1 MKISELAVKNHQ
13 FTIVVFV
20 MLIVVGVYAYLKIP
34 QAEDPDLPMPIVP
47 VTILYPGASPVDMEE
62 LVVDKIE
69 KSIKELDNVKRTWSE
84 MKDGV
89 ATVVVEFTADSDPD
103 KKYDEVVRQVQ
114 NVRPTLPQDLY
125 LIDLKKINAGETNII
140 QGAIVSGTSSYDE
153 LRIQAEKLKDII
165 ATIPGVKKADAVA
178 YPAKELRVAV
188 DLPKLSQLRIT
199 VSQLMN
205 AIQSENANIPGGS
218 VEIGPQKFNIKT
230 SGNYQSLAEVDRTI
244 VGSNMGQVVYLKDVA
259 TVNWDDEDLRYY
271 GRYNGTRAVFI
282 TASMMEGQ
290 NIHDVRN
297 LIYDQFDTFQKQL
310 PASMKFEN
318 GFDQSHNVKKK
329 LSGLQRDFLFAILLV
344 LLTLLPLGLR
354 ASGVVMVAIPLS
366 VLIGLSG
373 LYFLGYSINQ
383 LSIVGAVIALGLLVD
398 DSIVVVENISRWI
411 REGAKPVDAAI
422 KGTKQIGA
430 AVLGCTATLLFA
442 FLPLMFLPGMPG
454 KYIRIL
460 PVTIS
465 LIVLS
470 SLFVALTIIP
480 FITSKIFKGNVDPR
494 GNMIL
499 RGLNKVIDF
508 TYGRALHWS
517 LRNPV
522 STLLIALVFFG
533 SSLLLINII
542 GFSLF
547 PKAGMQQFLITI
559 ETPKGNTLA
568 ETDKAVQ
575 FVESMVGKK
584 KEINYYMSNIG
595 RGNPKIFY
603 NVFQKAEQT
612 NLGEMLCE
620 MNLENQDEMTLF
632 LDQLRDTLNSY
643 VNARIFVTEF
653 ENGSVI
659 GAPIALRLVGD
670 DLALLKEY
678 SVKIDSLMKSTPG
691 TTYGKNPLS
700 ETMTDIRVAVNSDK
714 AGLLGI
720 PGIEIDRTVRLG
732 LAGLEVGK
740 YREANGKEYAIK
752 VRLPKDSANTLATL
766 DKIYVSSL
774 SGAQIP
780 LSQLARIEFVSS
792 PTLIEH
798 FNQERYNL
806 ISSYVKTGYNTDR
819 VTKEILSKIDAI
831 RLPEGFKIIPSGEI
845 EGRQESFGGVG
856 IAILVAIFGIFSILI
871 LEFRTFKSTLIVL
884 SVIPLGIMGGI
895 VALYLTGFTLSFAAA
910 VGFVALIGIEIKNS
924 ILLVDFTNQLRQQG
938 VELNEAIIK
947 AGEIRF
953 LPVILT
959 TMTAIGGLLPIA
971 LGDSNLY
978 SPLAWVIIGGLVT
991 STLLARLVTPVMYK
1005 LLPPE
1010 IVRREA

>member
-13 FTIVVFV
+13 FTIVVFL
-20 MLIVVGVYAYLKIP
+20 MLIVVGVFAYTKIP
-34 QAEDPDLPMPIVP
+34 QAEDPDLPIPIVP
-47 VTILYPGASPVDMEE
+47 VTILYPGASPIDMEE

-69 KSIKELDNVKRTWSE
+69 KSFKELDNVKRTWSDI
-84 MKDGV
+84 KDGL

-114 NVRPTLPQDLY
+114 NVRPLLPQDLF
-125 LIDLKKINAGETNII
+125 LVDIHKVNAGETSII
-140 QGAIVSGTSSYDE
+140 QSAIVSNTSSYDE
-153 LRIQAEKLKDII
+153 LRTQAEKLKDII
-165 ATIPGVKKADAVA
+165 TTVPGVKKADAVA

-188 DLPKLSQLRIT
+188 DLSKLSQLHISI
-199 VSQLMN
+199 SQLMN

-218 VEIGPQKFNIKT
+218 VEIGSQKFNIKT
-230 SGNYQSLAEVDRTI
+230 SGNYQSLDEVDRTI
-244 VGSNMGQVVYLKDVA
+244 VGSNMGQVVHLKDVA
-259 TVNWDDEDLRYY
+259 TVHWDDEDPRYF
-271 GRYNGTRAVFI
+271 GRFNGTRAIFL

-290 NIHDVRN
+290 NIHDVRDR
-297 LIYDQFDTFQKQL
+297 IYEQFDLFRKKL
-310 PASMKFEN
+310 PGSMSLEP
-318 GFDQSHNVKKK
+318 GFDQSQNVRRK

-344 LLTLLPLGLR
+344 LLTLMPLGLR

-411 REGAKPVDAAI
+411 REGSRPMDAAI

-442 FLPLMFLPGMPG
+442 FLPLMFLPGLPG

-480 FITSKIFKGNVDPR
+480 FITSKVFRGNVDPR
-494 GNMIL
+494 GNMVL
-499 RGLNKVIDF
+499 RGLNKIIDF

-522 STLLIALVFFG
+522 ITLVIALAFFG
-533 SSLLLINII
+533 ASLSLINII

-559 ETPKGNTLA
+559 ETPKGNTLD
-568 ETDKAVQ
+568 ETDKAVR
-575 FVESMVGKK
+575 FVESIVGKK

-595 RGNPKIFY
+595 KGNPKVYY
-603 NVFQKAEQT
+603 NVFQKSEQT
-612 NLGEMLCE
+612 NIGELLCE
-620 MNLENQDEMTLF
+620 MNLEKQDEMTLF
-632 LDQLRDTLNSY
+632 LDSLRDTLSTY
-643 VNARIFVTEF
+643 INARILVTEF

-670 DLALLKEY
+670 DLALLTQF
-678 SVKIDSLMKSTPG
+678 SSTIDSLMKSTPG
-691 TTYGKNPLS
+691 TTYCKNPLS

-714 AGLLGI
+714 AGMFGV
-720 PGIEIDRTVRLG
+720 PGIEIDRTIRLG

-740 YREANGKEYAIK
+740 YRDEAGKEYAIK
-752 VRLPKDSANTLATL
+752 VRLPKDSVNTLATL

-780 LSQLARIEFVSS
+780 LSQLARIEFESS

-798 FNQERYNL
+798 YNQERYNM
-806 ISSYVKTGYNTDR
+806 ISCYVQSGYNTDR
-819 VTKEILSKIDAI
+819 VTKEILAKIDAI
-831 RLPEGFKIIPSGEI
+831 KLPEGFKIIPSGEI

-884 SVIPLGIMGGI
+884 SVIPLGILGGI

-924 ILLVDFTNQLRQQG
+924 ILLVDFTNQLREQG

-971 LGDSNLY
+971 LGDSMLY
-978 SPLAWVIIGGLVT
+978 SPLAWVIIGGLIT

-1005 LLPPE
+1005 LLPPG
-1010 IVRREA
+1010 IVKK

>member
-13 FTIVVFV
+13 FTIVVFL
-20 MLIVVGVYAYLKIP
+20 MLIAVGVYAYLKIP

-47 VTILYPGASPVDMEE
+47 VTILYPGASPIDMEE
-62 LVVDKIE
+62 LVVDKLE
-69 KSIKELDNVKRTWSE
+69 KSFKELENVKRIWSE
-84 MKDGV
+84 MKDGL
-89 ATVVVEFTADSDPD
+89 ASVVVEFTAESDPD

-114 NVRPTLPQDLY
+114 TTRPLLPQDLY
-125 LIDLKKINAGETNII
+125 LIDIKKINAGETNIV
-140 QGAIVSGTSSYDE
+140 QSAIVSATASYDE
-153 LRIQAEKLKDII
+153 LRVRAEALKDLI
-165 ATIPGVKKADAVA
+165 AKVPGVKKAEALA
-178 YPAKELRVAV
+178 YPAKELRVSV
-188 DLPKLSQLRIT
+188 DLPKLSQLHIT
-199 VSQLMN
+199 ITQVMN

-230 SGNYQSLAEVDRTI
+230 SGNYQTLNEVERTI
-244 VGSNMGQVVYLKDVA
+244 VGANMGQVIYLKDVA
-259 TVNWDDEDLRYY
+259 TVNWDDEDPRYF

-297 LIYDQFDTFQKQL
+297 LIFEQFDSFRLKL
-310 PASMKFEN
+310 PGSMTLEN
-318 GFDQSHNVKKK
+318 GFDQSMNVKKK

-411 REGAKPVDAAI
+411 REGSNPMDAAI
-422 KGTKQIGA
+422 RGTKQIGA

-499 RGLNKVIDF
+499 RGLNILIDF
-508 TYGRALHWS
+508 TYGRALQWS

-522 STLLIALVFFG
+522 STLLMALVFFG
-533 SSLLLINII
+533 ASLSLVNII

-559 ETPKGNTLA
+559 EAPKGNTLA
-568 ETDKAVQ
+568 ETDKAVR
-575 FVESMVGKK
+575 FVESVVEKK
-584 KEINYYMSNIG
+584 KEVKYYMANIG
-595 RGNPKIFY
+595 KGNPKIFY
-603 NVFQKAEQT
+603 NVFQKGEQ
-612 NLGEMLCE
+612 NNIGELLCE
-620 MNLENQDEMTLF
+620 MNLKTQDEMTRF
-632 LDQLRDTLNSY
+632 LDNLRDTLRTY
-643 VNARIFVTEF
+643 INARILVTEF

-670 DLALLKEY
+670 DLGLLTQY
-678 SVKIDSLMKSTPG
+678 SATIDSIMKSTPG

-700 ETMTDIRVAVNSDK
+700 ETMTDIRVAVNTDK
-714 AGLLGI
+714 AGMFGI
-720 PGIEIDRTVRLG
+720 PGVEIDRTIRLG

-740 YREANGKEYAIK
+740 YRDAGGKEYSIK

-780 LSQLARIEFVSS
+780 LSQLARIEFESS

-798 FNQERYNL
+798 YNQDRYNL

-819 VTKEILSKIDAI
+819 VTKEILSKLKAI
-831 RLPEGFKIIPSGEI
+831 KLPEGFRIIPSGEI

-856 IAILVAIFGIFSILI
+856 IAIMIAIFGIFSILI

-895 VALYLTGFTLSFAAA
+895 MALYLTGYTLSFAAA

-938 VELNEAIIK
+938 VDINTAIIR
-947 AGEIRF
+947 AGEVRF

-978 SPLAWVIIGGLVT
+978 SPLAWVIIGGLIT

-1005 LLPPE
+1005 LLPPK
-1010 IVRREA
+1010 ITPL